1 MLHEDAEMQR
11 QPQGMADAEF
21 GVKKLRT
28 KDRQLSPGAGSVKEW
43 VSPRAFRGAECVAL
57 LTP

>member
-1 MLHEDAEMQR
+1 MLHEDAEMQG

-21 GVKKLRT
+21 GVKLRT
-28 KDRQLSPGAGSVKEW
+28 KDRQLSPGPGSVKEW
-43 VSPRAFRGAECVAL
+43 VSPRAFRGAECMAL

>member
-1 MLHEDAEMQR
+1 MLHEDAEMQG

-28 KDRQLSPGAGSVKEW
+28 KDRQLSPGAGSVKE
-43 VSPRAFRGAECVAL
+43 
-57 LTP
+57 